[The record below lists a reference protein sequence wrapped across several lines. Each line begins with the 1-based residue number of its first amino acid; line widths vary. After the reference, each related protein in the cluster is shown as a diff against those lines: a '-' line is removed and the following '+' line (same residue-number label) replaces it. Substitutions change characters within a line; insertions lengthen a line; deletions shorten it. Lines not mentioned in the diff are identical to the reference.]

1 MRPPWFLSGMALLA
15 LGWGGGSALAS
26 EAKGERPL
34 QVVRGDKGAIRGIV
48 KAAAQAVLYAQV
60 QGRISQVPFKEGQRF
75 EKGKVLV
82 QLDCEKY
89 KAELAAVKAE
99 YEAKEKTAQNNRSLM
114 TLNAVSTLD
123 LEVSEAEERKA
134 AAAIKVA
141 EVNVKGCHITAPF
154 SGRVVGVMI
163 NEYENVFPNDKLV
176 SVLDDTSLE
185 IELVV
190 PSSALAWLR
199 RKAPFTFVVDETQHG
214 YPAMVK
220 EIGANVDP
228 ASQTI
233 KIVGVFNRLPA
244 DILAG
249 MSGSA
254 QFAAGQP

>member
-1 MRPPWFLSGMALLA
+1 MRQPWLLSGIALLA
-15 LGWGGGSALAS
+15 CGCIGLPASAGEAS
-26 EAKGERPL
+26 GDRPW
-34 QVVRGDKGAIRGIV
+34 QVARADKGVIRGIV
-48 KAAAQAVLYAQV
+48 KAAAQAVLYAQI
-60 QGRISQVPFKEGQRF
+60 QGRINQVPFKEGQRF

-82 QLDCEKY
+82 QLDCDKY
-89 KAELAAVKAE
+89 RAELAAATAE
-99 YEAKEKTAQNNRSLM
+99 HEAKEKTAQNNRALM

-123 LEVSEAEERKA
+123 LEVSEAEEKKA

-141 EVNVKGCHITAPF
+141 EVNVKGCLITAPF
-154 SGRVVGVMI
+154 SGRVTGVMV

-190 PSSALAWLR
+190 PSSALAWLK
-199 RKAPFTFVVDETQHG
+199 RKAAFTFVVDETQRA
-214 YPAMVK
+214 YPASIK

-233 KIVGVFNRLPA
+233 KIVGTFDRLPA

-254 QFAAGQP
+254 QFTAGRP